1 MRTPDRR
8 AAALRYDGA
17 GAPVVVAAG
26 RARLAE
32 KIADVAR
39 EAGVP
44 VREDAELAAALA
56 ALDVGTQIPPELY
69 AAVAEAIVW
78 AASLSGRRLSGAA

>member
-1 MRTPDRR
+1 MPERR

-17 GAPVVVAAG
+17 GAPSVVAAG
-26 RARLAE
+26 RGLLAE
-32 KIADVAR
+32 KILAAAR

-44 VREDAELAAALA
+44 VREDADLAAALSVLA
-56 ALDVGTQIPPELY
+56 VGTEIPQELY

-78 AASLSGRRLSGAA
+78 AASLSGRPLPGVDT